1 MITLNLLD
9 RMTKCSKNRTIVCIR
24 GIQRRGH
31 DWEQE
36 PFLRQFAIFNFGK
49 SRDFASLPV
58 SKSKLKVETLQSVHV
73 L

>member
-1 MITLNLLD
+1 MLNRFNDKWSMITLNLLE

-36 PFLRQFAIFNFGK
+36 PFLRSNLQNLISEN
-49 SRDFASLPV
+49 R
-58 SKSKLKVETLQSVHV
+58 ETLQGFQFPKVN
-73 L
+73 

>member
-1 MITLNLLD
+1 MLNRFNDKWSMITLNLLE

-36 PFLRQFAIFNFGK
+36 PFLRSNLQYLISEN
-49 SRDFASLPV
+49 R
-58 SKSKLKVETLQSVHV
+58 ETLQVFQFPKV
-73 L
+73 N